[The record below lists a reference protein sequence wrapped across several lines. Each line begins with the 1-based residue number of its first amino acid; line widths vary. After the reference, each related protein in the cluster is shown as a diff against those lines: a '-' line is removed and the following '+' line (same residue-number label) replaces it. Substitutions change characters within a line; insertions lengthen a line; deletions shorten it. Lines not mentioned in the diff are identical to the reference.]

1 MGYKDQKV
9 IRDTRDA
16 GAAAMIGAVGNQ
28 FKTSI
33 KDASERRKA
42 RETKAREDK
51 IKAQQSVAGRYEQQ
65 AKYQRTG
72 NKGLDDQVI
81 ALIEAA
87 AIEEADL
94 YTKAFG
100 SDGNADLAADYQKK
114 VALNT
119 ANLNDLTAFI
129 GSFDKDV
136 DAAAAALAN
145 GEELLPGAGDF
156 GFELAV
162 QSGAFPVEIKTDPIT
177 GRYSI
182 GPYAGQPGYTDPT
195 GGYVDF
201 KDKSIDLGEYHNNL
215 KANGTNFKTINK
227 DYNLVMDAWSK
238 SLIEQGD
245 EKVANRNKQS
255 GGGAAPLTTGG
266 TSKGMGKK
274 GDVEYADAYKTD
286 ILNALMKA
294 NKAGGK
300 SGRLG
305 PLVEGAPELSN
316 EQIFYQLNKNPIAGT
331 EYETFEEFQ
340 TNGDI
345 KDLYGA
351 FADQVIDNGAYSRG
365 GAKNVQY
372 SNVPANKSGIPNK

>member
-33 KDASERRKA
+33 KDASERKKA

-51 IKAQQSVAGRYEQQ
+51 IKAQQSVAGRYDQQ

-72 NKGLDDQVI
+72 NKGLDEQVL
-81 ALIEAA
+81 ALIETA

-94 YTKAFG
+94 YTQAFG
-100 SDGNADLAADYQKK
+100 SDGNPDLAADYQKQ

-145 GEELLPGAGDF
+145 GEELLPGADDF

-162 QSGAFPVEIKTDPIT
+162 QSGAFPVEITTDPIT

-182 GPYAGQPGYTDPT
+182 GPYATSPGYTDPT

-245 EKVANRNKQS
+245 DKYRS
-255 GGGAAPLTTGG
+255 GRTVVGSAPLSTGG
-266 TSKGMGKK
+266 KSKGVGIS
-274 GDVEYADAYKTD
+274 GNVEDANLYKTD
-286 ILNALMKA
+286 IINALMLG
-294 NKAGGK
+294 NKDAGK
-300 SGRLG
+300 SGELSE
-305 PLVEGAPELSN
+305 LVEGGPKLSN
-316 EQIFYQLNKNPIAGT
+316 EQIFYQLNKNPIGGT
-331 EYETFEEFQ
+331 EYETFKEFQ
-340 TNGDI
+340 ANGDF

-351 FADQVIDNGAYSRG
+351 FADQVIDNGFYSRG
-365 GAKNVQY
+365 GAKNLKY
-372 SNVPANKSGIPNK
+372 TNVPLTKSGLPEIK

>member
-65 AKYQRTG
+65 AKFKRTG
-72 NKGLDDQVI
+72 NKKLDEQVI
-81 ALIEAA
+81 GLIEAA

-94 YTKAFG
+94 YTQAFG

-156 GFELAV
+156 GFELAI
-162 QSGAFPVEIKTDPIT
+162 QSGAFDVEIKTDPIT

-182 GPYAGQPGYTDPT
+182 GPYATNTTYTDPSNKV
-195 GGYVDF
+195 YDF

-227 DYNLVMDAWSK
+227 DYNLVMDEWSK

-245 EKVANRNKQS
+245 KKYKTNRRTAS
-255 GGGAAPLTTGG
+255 GAPLAKGG
-266 TSKGMGKK
+266 SSKGVGIS
-274 GDVEYADAYKTD
+274 GNVEDAKLYKND
-286 ILNALMKA
+286 ILNALTNA
-294 NKAGGK
+294 NKKAGK
-300 SGRLG
+300 SGELS
-305 PLVEGAPELSN
+305 PLVEGGPMLSN

-331 EYETFEEFQ
+331 DYETFEDFQ
-340 TNGDI
+340 ASGNMN
-345 KDLYGA
+345 DLYSA
-351 FADQVIDNGAYSRG
+351 FADQVVDNGAYSRG
-365 GAKNVQY
+365 GAKDLKYTNVDL
-372 SNVPANKSGIPNK
+372 AKSGLPAIK